1 MESRPIQGADCRK
14 KVFFSNIGCVNSSFR
29 QTLQKFIIP
38 GQFRLTTGFIAKP
51 ELLGGH
57 ANLPQCDILI
67 VANNTPP
74 LLQFEDSDIEVV
86 P

>member
-1 MESRPIQGADCRK
+1 MESRPIQGLIADK
-14 KVFFSNIGCVNSSFR
+14 GFFQQYWMCERFVR

-38 GQFRLTTGFIAKP
+38 GQFRLTTGFITKP